1 MISRT
6 KRRRSPSTD
15 DVVPLCKAVL
25 EAFRD
30 LGSRANRQKARMM
43 WLIDEIG
50 LEAFREEV
58 AKRMPTKSIPRAG
71 TDLVDPKWKRRSYF
85 GVHKQKQAG
94 LNYVG
99 VLVPVGRLQV
109 RLRIG

>member
-1 MISRT
+1 
-6 KRRRSPSTD
+6 
-15 DVVPLCKAVL
+15 VPLCKAVL

-30 LGSRANRQKARMM
+30 LGSRGNRQKARMM

-58 AKRMPTKSIPRAG
+58 AKRMPTKKIERAG
-71 TDLVDPKWKRRSYF
+71 TDLVDPTWKRRSYF

-109 RLRIG
+109 RLSRGSTVV